1 MINEFS
7 KAYGGM
13 VSWLDCCG
21 FVSLLNVRIQEKY
34 LLPLFS
40 FPQ

>member
-7 KAYGGM
+7 KAYEEM
-13 VSWLDCCG
+13 VSWLDFCG
-21 FVSLLNVRIQEKY
+21 FVSLLNVRIQEEY
-34 LLPLFS
+34 LLHLFS